1 MADPMANRILVIGA
15 QGQVGSALM
24 QAAWPEGFQL
34 AGVARPEVDLA
45 DPGSLTEAVTRH
57 RPRFILNAAAYTA
70 VDKAEGDRAAAFAA
84 NADAPGLLAR
94 LARESGATLI
104 HLSTDYVFDG
114 TKDAP
119 YVETDPTGP
128 LGVYG
133 ASKLAGEQAVAAA
146 GGDWV
151 ILRTAWVY
159 DAGPRNF
166 VATMLRLGAQR
177 EQLSVVNDQQGCPT
191 SAAEIAEA
199 IVAVVASR
207 STEPNGPAG
216 IFHFSGGGATTWF
229 DFATAIFAEAARRGQ
244 KVPVVLPI
252 PTEQYPTPAQ
262 RPRNSRLDC
271 RKFTEAFGVALRPW
285 QESLVRTLAERDRLA
300 G

>member
-1 MADPMANRILVIGA
+1 MAEPMADRVLVIGA

-24 QAAWPEGFQL
+24 RAAWPAGCEL
-34 AGVARPEVDLA
+34 VGVARPDVDLA
-45 DPGSLTEAVTRH
+45 APDSLTEAVTRH

-70 VDKAEGDRAAAFAA
+70 VDKAESDRAAAFAA
-84 NADAPGLLAR
+84 NGEAPGVLAR
-94 LARESGATLI
+94 LARDSGATLV

-114 TKDAP
+114 SKPAP

-177 EQLSVVNDQQGCPT
+177 EQLSVVNDQHGCPT
-191 SAAEIAEA
+191 SAAEIADA

-207 STEPNGPAG
+207 RADPKGPAG

-229 DFATAIFAEAARRGQ
+229 DFANAIFAEAAKRGQ
-244 KVPVVLPI
+244 KVPAVLPI
-252 PTEQYPTPAQ
+252 PTENYPTPAR

-271 RKFTEAFGVALRPW
+271 SKFSHSFGVALRPW
-285 QESLVRTLAERDRLA
+285 QESLARTMTERDRLA

>member
-1 MADPMANRILVIGA
+1 MAEAMENRVLVIGA
-15 QGQVGSALM
+15 QGQVGSALLR
-24 QAAWPEGFQL
+24 AAWPAGCQVV
-34 AGVARPEVDLA
+34 GVARPEADLA
-45 DPGSLTEAVTRH
+45 QPDSVTAAVARH
-57 RPRFILNAAAYTA
+57 RPRFIVNAAAYTA
-70 VDKAEGDRAAAFAA
+70 VDKAESERAAAFAA
-84 NADAPGLLAR
+84 NAEAPGLLAQ
-94 LARESGATLI
+94 LARETGATLV

-114 TKDAP
+114 TKNAP

-133 ASKLAGEQAVAAA
+133 ESKLAGEQAVAAA
-146 GGDWV
+146 GGDWA

-166 VATMLRLGAQR
+166 VATMLRLGGQR
-177 EQLSVVNDQQGCPT
+177 DQLSVVNDQQGCPT
-191 SAAEIAEA
+191 SAAEIADA

-207 STEPNGPAG
+207 RANPQGPAG

-229 DFATAIFAEAARRGQ
+229 DFANAIFAEAASRGH
-244 KVPVVLPI
+244 KVPQVLPI
-252 PTEQYPTPAQ
+252 PTEQYPTPAR

-271 RKFTEAFGVALRPW
+271 RKFTQAFGVALRPW
-285 QESLVRTLAERDRLA
+285 QESLARTMAERARLA